1 MYEQDQN
8 VGSHFFAV
16 KRFAR
21 RGKCLDDGE
30 GSLLL
35 VSNQPGAQLRSCAS
49 QTPSLVS
56 VKCFLGGEGT
66 GARPPGPGRRAN
78 VCGPNG
84 RAVPASRDLRWVS
97 NLFAAFGRSRRR

>member
-35 VSNQPGAQLRSCAS
+35 VSKQSGAGLRRSFRRTRPARAF

-56 VKCFLGGEGT
+56 VKCFRGKKVLAPDHLGRDEERT
-66 GARPPGPGRRAN
+66 CVDLA
-78 VCGPNG
+78 
-84 RAVPASRDLRWVS
+84 AVRHRQV
-97 NLFAAFGRSRRR
+97 AAYVAY